1 MDSDVGEIRT
11 PTGGPSNRA
20 SCTTNAIVI
29 AGISC
34 RLPESDNME
43 EFWEHLICGA
53 DMVTEDD
60 RRWEPGFGG
69 LPRRNGKLKD
79 LSKFDAEHFQVNP
92 LQAHAMDPQLR
103 ILLEVAYEAIIDA
116 GVTPTKLKET
126 KTGVYVGS
134 MFSESLEASG
144 CLQQA
149 NNHVGYGLTGACDS
163 MFSNYLSF
171 YFGFKGPSLTVN
183 TGCSASL
190 YAFDLAVQSLR
201 VGQCQHAVVAGTN
214 ILLKPG
220 TAMHML
226 KLGML
231 SPDGACKAFD
241 AAADGYVRSEGIV
254 ALLLTTRQNASRVY
268 FHVLNSKSTC
278 DGYKPE
284 GITYPSGAAQK
295 ELILETCS
303 EIGLDPADVH
313 YVEAHGTGTQ
323 AGDFE
328 ECKALDE
335 AICTR
340 KAKCGKDSHHQLLIG
355 SVKTNMGHCEPASG
369 LASIA
374 KVALSYH
381 HGVIP
386 PNLHF
391 SHPNP
396 RIKALTENHLSVVT
410 RPTPLPCNVIV
421 GLNSFGFGGAISHV
435 ILKGEEG
442 QEPTNTENVTL
453 AFPTA
458 SRTMEGLQKLMDY
471 SAHHRNNK
479 DLLTLLSA
487 MKDMPQFHR
496 GYVLWNESRV
506 EKVTSESKGSRR
518 PVWLIFDG
526 MGTQWTGIGKD
537 LLQYPLFAR
546 TIERCY
552 RALPSNLRNIITTGM
567 DVTCDHTTVLE
578 EIASV
583 CATTLAL
590 YELLKAV
597 GITGDGLIGHSLG
610 ELTLCYADGSLT
622 IEQCMQV
629 AYWRVRSV
637 LEANIPE
644 GAMGAVGLPWDEVAQ
659 RCPEHVWPVCNNS
672 PENVTISGRKEAVEK
687 FLASLKEEGIF
698 TKMIKSSGLPFHSPL
713 MQPAVNKKT
722 LAIIRSI
729 IPSPKRKSSKWVV
742 TSVAPGAQQEPVVC
756 SADFH
761 INSLVNPV
769 CFYEAL
775 QKIPKNA
782 VVIEVG
788 PHALLQAILKRNLN
802 PEMIILPL
810 QNWREMDQSV
820 VFMRALGE
828 CHNAGVSVNTLAL
841 LEPISLP
848 VSLKTPSIGHLVTWD
863 HSDEW
868 FVPKP
873 EDFTTPSHHTSNT
886 IATAT
891 IRIDPHH
898 TTQEGICFSEYKIDN
913 MSTIPAA
920 YYLFAVWKTLAEFY
934 NKPHSEF
941 PVSFTNVTFHENFSN
956 MIHSSEA
963 SVTIDIIVSPISGY
977 FEVTGSRK
985 LLMRGK
991 ILRLSDSITYQP
1003 TVSDTPMKLM
1013 KLTKQDIYKEL
1024 SLIGYQLGG
1033 AFQSLCEANLDLSVG
1048 KLQIQMDSPSHWINF
1063 IDAPFNLGLLQQDS
1077 FSKPSSFQSL
1087 EIHPPST
1094 IKVAQKLTPTL
1105 QWTMADQTYRTPGM
1119 KLTGLEFTQIPRKPL
1134 DIQPR
1139 IENYTFQ
1146 PYFQCI
1152 LEGSDRSQIHSKA
1165 MFDIVLEN
1173 TRHGQKVSI
1182 LQIVK
1187 GNPGTNNILSLV
1199 SEVRKSTSRFEIE
1212 HDIVVVGSHTPT
1224 TLSMMAEQTAGSVFS
1239 IDSLTSPLPPH
1250 VQSQTYN
1257 LLIAEDMGPTS
1268 ALTTTP
1274 PRLLSRI
1281 SPGGFL
1287 LLKESPLVY
1296 RAKNAGSPEKCISKD
1311 LEKLNFHCAAKK
1323 HCSSLEANSEC
1334 VLLLYHYVP
1343 EISETE
1349 IAFVHVK
1356 DIETHPS
1363 LSWVVDLQRL
1373 LSTRATRA
1381 RTNAPNRIYC
1391 ISEHDAENPSGL
1403 VGMVNCLR
1411 LESYGDKLRCLYLF
1425 DTKWEDFKSSSAWQK
1440 VKTMDLLMN
1449 IVKNNQV
1456 GSFRHL
1462 PLEGEV
1468 ETPKDDK
1475 EKQTNMVDL
1484 SPEPHR
1490 EPAHTTIL
1498 PQGTLSPKSD
1508 TTVPPHK
1515 GTGAVPQTVVSTH
1528 NIFSPHKVY
1537 IITGG
1542 LGGFGLELSSWLVS
1556 RGVKHL
1562 ILTSRSGVK
1571 TSYQARK
1578 LEKLKLHGVRVEVSN
1593 LNVAAESQALALV
1606 QGAMNQG
1613 DGLGGVFHLAVV
1625 LRDALFENQN
1635 AKRFEAV
1642 LKPKSTGAANLDKTM
1657 RKLAVSPS
1665 TFFVMFSSAS
1675 SGLGNA
1681 GQTNYAF
1688 ANSSM
1693 ERLCEQRHSEGL
1705 HGLAIQWGAIGE
1717 VGILHEKMGDKVDS
1731 VAGTKLQP
1739 IHSCLS
1745 SLDVLLHSTSPVTS
1759 CYIPAL
1765 TTSSKTSSDPVK
1777 DDTASSFK
1785 LALCHILG
1793 MKNPQRL
1800 NLDATL
1806 NQLGLDSLMNFEV
1819 KQLLSKDYNVT
1830 LSSTE
1835 LLSMTAGDLIKKTS
1849 HKCHKSSSLESE
1861 SKDMVAMD
1869 TTDEDG
1875 ASDTSGISSS
1885 TSQLSVQ
1892 GNNDE

>member
-1 MDSDVGEIRT
+1 MDSDSVKIQT
-11 PTGGPSNRA
+11 PNSGPSSNA
-20 SCTTNAIVI
+20 SCTSNEIVV

-60 RRWEPGFGG
+60 RRWKPGYSG

-79 LSKFDAEHFQVNP
+79 LSKFDAEYFQVNP

-103 ILLEVAYEAIIDA
+103 ILLEVAYEAIVDA
-116 GVTPTKLKET
+116 GISPTKLKET
-126 KTGVYVGS
+126 ITGVYVGS
-134 MFSESLEASG
+134 MFSESLEVSG

-149 NNHVGYGLTGACDS
+149 NKRVGYGLTGACDS
-163 MFSNYLSF
+163 MFSNYVSF

-183 TGCSASL
+183 TACSASL
-190 YAFDLAVQSLR
+190 HAFDLAVQSLR

-214 ILLKPG
+214 VLLKPG

-241 AAADGYVRSEGIV
+241 TTANGYVRSEGIV
-254 ALLLTTRQNASRVY
+254 ALFLTTRQNASRVY
-268 FHVLNSKSTC
+268 LHVLNSKSMC

-284 GITYPSGAAQK
+284 GITYPSGAAQR

-335 AICTR
+335 AICAR
-340 KAKCGKDSHHQLLIG
+340 KSKFGEDGRHQLLIG
-355 SVKTNMGHCEPASG
+355 SVKTNMGHCEPTSG
-369 LASIA
+369 LAGIA

-381 HGVIP
+381 HGIIP

-391 SHPNP
+391 NHPNP
-396 RIKALTENHLSVVT
+396 RIEALTENRLSVIT
-410 RPTPLPCNVIV
+410 RPTSLPCNAIV

-435 ILKGEEG
+435 VLKGEEG
-442 QEPTNTENVTL
+442 EEPTTTENVTL
-453 AFPTA
+453 AFPMA
-458 SRTMEGLQKLMDY
+458 SRTMEGLRRLMDY

-487 MKDMPQFHR
+487 MKDTPQSHR
-496 GYVLWNESRV
+496 GYVLWNNSRV
-506 EKVTSESKGSRR
+506 EKVISESKGSRR

-537 LLQYPLFAR
+537 LLQYPLFAK

-567 DVTCDHTTVLE
+567 DVTCEHTTVLE

-622 IEQCMQV
+622 LEQCMQV
-629 AYWRVRSV
+629 AYWRVKCV

-644 GAMGAVGLPWDEVAQ
+644 GAMGAVGLSWDEVAQ

-672 PENVTISGRKEAVEK
+672 PENVTISGKKEAVEK
-687 FLASLKEEGIF
+687 FLASLREEGIF

-713 MQPAVNKKT
+713 MRPAVNKKT
-722 LAIIRSI
+722 IAIIRSI
-729 IPSPKRKSSKWVV
+729 IPSPKQKSSKWVV
-742 TSVAPGAQQEPVVC
+742 SSVVPGAQQEQVVC

-769 CFYEAL
+769 HFYQAL

-782 VVIEVG
+782 VVVEVG
-788 PHALLQAILKRNLN
+788 PHALLQVILKRNLN
-802 PEMIILPL
+802 PEMMILPL
-810 QNWREMDQSV
+810 QNWREVDQSV

-841 LEPISLP
+841 LEPVSLP
-848 VSLKTPSIGHLVTWD
+848 VSPKTPSIGHLVTWD

-873 EDFTTPSHHTSNT
+873 EDFTAPSRHTSNA
-886 IATAT
+886 IATTT
-891 IRIDPHH
+891 IKIGPQH
-898 TTQEGICFSEYKIDN
+898 TTPEDICFNEYKIDN
-913 MSTIPAA
+913 TSAIPAA
-920 YYLFAVWKTLAEFY
+920 YYLLAVWKTLAEFHS
-934 NKPHSEF
+934 KPHDEF
-941 PVSFTNVTFHENFSN
+941 PVAFTNVTFHDNFSN
-956 MIHSSEA
+956 VTHSSEA
-963 SVTIDIIVSPISGY
+963 SVTIDVLVSSISGY
-977 FEVTGSRK
+977 FEVTGGQK
-985 LLMRGK
+985 FLMSGK
-991 ILRLSDSITYQP
+991 ISKLSDPITYQP

-1024 SLIGYQLGG
+1024 SLVGYQLGG
-1033 AFQSLCEANLDLSVG
+1033 TFQLLCEANLDLSVG
-1048 KLQIQMDSPSHWINF
+1048 ELQIQMDSPSLWINF
-1063 IDAPFNLGLLQQDS
+1063 IDAPFHLGLLQQDS
-1077 FSKPSSFQSL
+1077 LSQPSSFQSL
-1087 EIHPPST
+1087 EIHPHNT
-1094 IKVAQKLTPTL
+1094 IRVTQKPVSTL
-1105 QWTMADQTYRTPGM
+1105 QWTMADKTYRTPGM
-1119 KLTGLEFTQIPRKPL
+1119 KLTGLKFAQISRKAL

-1139 IENYTFQ
+1139 IESYTFQ

-1152 LEGSDRSQIHSKA
+1152 LEASDRSQTYSKA
-1165 MFDIVLEN
+1165 MVDIVLEN
-1173 TRHGQKVSI
+1173 NHHGRSVSI

-1187 GNPGTNNILSLV
+1187 GNPETNDILTLV
-1199 SEVRKSTSRFEIE
+1199 SEVRKSSSRFEID
-1212 HDIVVVGSHTPT
+1212 HDVLVVGPHTPT
-1224 TLSMMAEQTAGSVFS
+1224 ALSTMTEHTAGSVFS
-1239 IDSLTSPLPPH
+1239 VDSLTSPLPFH

-1287 LLKESPLVY
+1287 LLKEAPSAY
-1296 RAKNAGSPEKCISKD
+1296 RTKNAGSPEKCISKD
-1311 LEKLNFHCAAKK
+1311 LEKLNFHCVAKK

-1334 VLLLYHYVP
+1334 VLLLYHHVP
-1343 EISETE
+1343 EMSDEE

-1356 DIETHPS
+1356 DIETQPS
-1363 LSWVVDLQRL
+1363 LSWIVDLQRL

-1381 RTNAPNRIYC
+1381 RTNAPNRVYC

-1425 DTKWEDFKSSSAWQK
+1425 DTKWEDFKSTSTWQK
-1440 VKTMDLLMN
+1440 VKAMDLLMN

-1462 PLEGEV
+1462 PLEGEG
-1468 ETPKDDK
+1468 ETTDED
-1475 EKQTNMVDL
+1475 EQTSIVDF
-1484 SPEPHR
+1484 SPEPCR
-1490 EPAHTTIL
+1490 EPPPMHETL
-1498 PQGTLSPKSD
+1498 PPKSGI
-1508 TTVPPHK
+1508 TVPTNK
-1515 GTGAVPQTVVSTH
+1515 DAGAIPQTVMSM
-1528 NIFSPHKVY
+1528 NSIFSPHKVY

-1578 LEKLKLHGVRVEVSN
+1578 LEKLKLRGVRVEVSN
-1593 LNVAAESQALALV
+1593 LNIANESQALALV
-1606 QGAMNQG
+1606 QGAMTQG

-1625 LRDALFENQN
+1625 LRDCLFENQN

-1657 RKLAVSPS
+1657 RKLSVTHSVL
-1665 TFFVMFSSAS
+1665 FVMFSSAS

-1688 ANSSM
+1688 ANSAM

-1717 VGILHEKMGDKVDS
+1717 VGILHERMGDKVDS

-1745 SLDVLLHSTSPVTS
+1745 SLDILLHSTSPVIS

-1765 TTSSKTSSDPVK
+1765 MSSSKTSNTPVK
-1777 DDTASSFK
+1777 DDTPSSFK
-1785 LALCHILG
+1785 LALCRILG
-1793 MKNPQRL
+1793 MQNPQRL
-1800 NLDATL
+1800 KLDATL
-1806 NQLGLDSLMNFEV
+1806 SQLGLDSLMNFEV
-1819 KQLLSKDYNVT
+1819 KQLLSKDYSMV

-1835 LLSMTAGDLIKKTS
+1835 LLSMTVSDLIKKTS
-1849 HKCHKSSSLESE
+1849 HKCHKTSSLESG
-1861 SKDMVAMD
+1861 SKEMVSMV
-1869 TTDEDG
+1869 TTEEDG